1 MKGVF
6 NACLGNIRHIRNKII
21 NKSNTCQQRSDM
33 VSFSYNMENFSN
45 IAGHEFAKKFI
56 LSSLQKNR
64 IAHAYL
70 FVGPEAVGKFKFAV
84 EFAKIIQCEIG
95 DAGKADEQTAA
106 RREKIES
113 GADPDVLL
121 IDNLFFKSAKDED
134 DSNGQ
139 KSVSVGDVRKIE
151 YHLSLSPYYSK
162 YKIAIIRSAHNF
174 TAEAANAFL
183 KTMEEP
189 RGNSIIILIADSVNF
204 LPKTLVSRSQMI
216 RFGIA
221 REKVISDFLVRKGA
235 RAEDAEKISRISG
248 GKAGLALDFWKNPEK
263 IRDYYDKEKEFH
275 RFIIGSLNERFAIIE
290 KIAAEDG
297 KSADIL
303 DLWLGYSR
311 DCLID
316 KYAPK
321 EYMPMEASGA
331 GAKRLACLSAAALVK
346 FISSLNLIS
355 KLIKTSNVNKKLA
368 LENLA
373 LEI

>member
-1 MKGVF
+1 
-6 NACLGNIRHIRNKII
+6 
-21 NKSNTCQQRSDM
+21 
-33 VSFSYNMENFSN
+33 MENFSN

-70 FVGPEAVGKFKFAV
+70 FAGPEAIGKFKFAV
-84 EFAKIIQCEIG
+84 EFAKIIQCGIG
-95 DAGKADEQTAA
+95 DAAGVDEKIAA

-121 IDNLFFKSAKDED
+121 VDNSFSKSAKDED
-134 DSNGQ
+134 DLNGQ

-221 REKVISDFLVRKGA
+221 REKVISDFLARKGA

-263 IRDYYDKEKEFH
+263 IRDYCDKEKEFH
-275 RFIIGSLNERFAIIE
+275 RFINGNLNERFAIIE

-321 EYMPMEASGA
+321 EYISTEASGA
-331 GAKRLACLSAAALVK
+331 SAKRLACLSAAALVK

-355 KLIKTSNVNKKLA
+355 KLIKSSNVNKKLA